1 MWQTAH
7 FLDRFGSPVRI
18 VSLDAPF
25 RHTDGEEVSR
35 VKSLPDRGPS
45 VLAKLAHHEMQSMV
59 RKFIEG
65 LPKRDQEIIRGVY
78 WAGET
83 QTAIANRLGVSKMAI
98 SKAVAR
104 ITKQAR
110 RVLPEYEQLSCSN

>member
-1 MWQTAH
+1 MWQSAQ
-7 FLDRFGSPVRI
+7 FLDQFGSPVRI
-18 VSLDAPF
+18 VSLDVPF

-35 VKSLPDRGPS
+35 GKSLPDRAPG
-45 VLAKLAHHEMQSMV
+45 VLTQLQHHEMQSIV
-59 RKFIEG
+59 RKFIDG

-83 QTAIANRLGVSKMAI
+83 QTAIANRLGVSKMAV
-98 SKAVAR
+98 SKAMAR

-110 RVLPEYEQLSCSN
+110 LALPAYEQHSCSN

>member
-7 FLDRFGSPVRI
+7 FLDRLGAPVRV
-18 VSLDAPF
+18 VSLDVPF
-25 RHTDGEEVSR
+25 RHTDGEEVSG
-35 VKSLPDRGPS
+35 VKALPDRRPS
-45 VLAKLAHHEMQSMV
+45 VLAELAHHEMQAMV
-59 RKFIEG
+59 RTFIEG

-98 SKAVAR
+98 SKAMAR

-110 RVLPEYEQLSCSN
+110 RVLPEYEQLSSSN